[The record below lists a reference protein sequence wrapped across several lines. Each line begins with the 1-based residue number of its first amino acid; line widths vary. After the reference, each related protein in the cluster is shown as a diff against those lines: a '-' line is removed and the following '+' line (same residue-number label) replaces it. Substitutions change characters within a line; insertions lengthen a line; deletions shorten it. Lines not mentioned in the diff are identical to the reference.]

1 MRHRQSSPAPRR
13 AVVLAAFATD
23 RPRAVAGTKGDSAML
38 GTSNVSVARIERRR
52 IWAYL
57 SNVGNTAKMVSDEVV
72 APATWQ
78 SLITVV
84 ADGMAVAVFSIDI
97 AYSTEANGV
106 TRFMRSAKEVAEPV
120 HKHGVPTSTAAVD
133 A

>member
-1 MRHRQSSPAPRR
+1 
-13 AVVLAAFATD
+13 
-23 RPRAVAGTKGDSAML
+23 ML

-106 TRFMRSAKEVAEPV
+106 TRFMRSAEKVAEPI
-120 HKHGVPTSTAAVD
+120 HIHGVPTCTATVD

>member
-1 MRHRQSSPAPRR
+1 MFR
-13 AVVLAAFATD
+13 
-23 RPRAVAGTKGDSAML
+23 
-38 GTSNVSVARIERRR
+38 TSNVSVARIERWR

-72 APATWQ
+72 ALAAWQ
-78 SLITVV
+78 LLITVV

-97 AYSTEANGV
+97 AYSAEANGV
-106 TRFMRSAKEVAEPV
+106 TYFMRSAKYVAEPV
-120 HKHGVPTSTAAVD
+120 HIHGVPTSTAAVD